1 MESKDESKEI
11 DIKNRTCYCLDNTVI
26 VWDIFGGYFI
36 YSEDILFD
44 EKLYKEKNGNILIY
58 NISHKTF
65 MGWKPLR
72 IRFDKIDGFIKIY
85 DGTKYLVLF
94 NNHFKYDEV
103 SWILL
108 SKKMKTIIHKLK
120 ECKYI

>member
-65 MGWKPLR
+65 MG
-72 IRFDKIDGFIKIY
+72 
-85 DGTKYLVLF
+85 
-94 NNHFKYDEV
+94 
-103 SWILL
+103 
-108 SKKMKTIIHKLK
+108 
-120 ECKYI
+120 